1 MGIFFCHLYY
11 YHNFNILTV
20 NTSVNLDKKEN
31 CLKLKNKA
39 MFKKVIVGIVLIISG
54 CKGVSQDKQIVM
66 DESIEEQ
73 ESYKVIKT
81 DAEWR
86 KQLNDIQ
93 YYVLRQSGTERA
105 FSSDLLKI
113 KEKGTYSCAGCG
125 TPLFKSKDK
134 FDSGTGWPSFDQEIK
149 GNVAFDVD
157 YNIGYERTEEHCA
170 VCGGHLGHVF
180 NDGPKATTGKR
191 HCINGAALVFVADK

>member
-1 MGIFFCHLYY
+1 MGIFFCHQYY

-125 TPLFKSKDK
+125 TPLFKSKLPIPCSFAFFTASENEFK
-134 FDSGTGWPSFDQEIK
+134 PASTGNAPSGQVIS
-149 GNVAFDVD
+149 
-157 YNIGYERTEEHCA
+157 
-170 VCGGHLGHVF
+170 
-180 NDGPKATTGKR
+180 
-191 HCINGAALVFVADK
+191 